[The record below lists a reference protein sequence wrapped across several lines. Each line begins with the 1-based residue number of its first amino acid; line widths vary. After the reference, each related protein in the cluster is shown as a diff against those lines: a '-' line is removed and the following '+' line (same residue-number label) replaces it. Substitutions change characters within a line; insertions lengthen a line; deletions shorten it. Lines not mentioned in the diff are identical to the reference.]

1 MLKIEL
7 IYIFLLKIRKMPVYK
22 LTELENGD
30 ILLKESLIDY
40 ENYTKILKENGDI
53 LLIKKNVVKDL
64 ESLKK
69 YNYKNSKIESLN
81 IDNEEYTKDLS
92 YSKIINRIY
101 KLIDNGKKIMEHT
114 TININPGKKT
124 DKGFCYI
131 EDENIQISF
140 QRVDSNKS
148 IIEIFTQCF
157 KNKIPLEIN
166 IKLENDKTITIY
178 SS

>member
-1 MLKIEL
+1 
-7 IYIFLLKIRKMPVYK
+7 
-22 LTELENGD
+22 
-30 ILLKESLIDY
+30 
-40 ENYTKILKENGDI
+40 
-53 LLIKKNVVKDL
+53 
-64 ESLKK
+64 
-69 YNYKNSKIESLN
+69 
-81 IDNEEYTKDLS
+81 
-92 YSKIINRIY
+92 
-101 KLIDNGKKIMEHT
+101 MEHT

-166 IKLENDKTITIY
+166 IKLENDKTITIH

>member
-1 MLKIEL
+1 
-7 IYIFLLKIRKMPVYK
+7 
-22 LTELENGD
+22 
-30 ILLKESLIDY
+30 
-40 ENYTKILKENGDI
+40 
-53 LLIKKNVVKDL
+53 
-64 ESLKK
+64 
-69 YNYKNSKIESLN
+69 
-81 IDNEEYTKDLS
+81 
-92 YSKIINRIY
+92 
-101 KLIDNGKKIMEHT
+101 MEHT

-166 IKLENDKTITIY
+166 IKLENDKTNQQLKVIKYYKKLINFFY
-178 SS
+178 YLK